1 MPRFKHIPEI
11 GERIKLGYGSGG
23 RGVRE
28 RISDSVETLD
38 NPIFSGWYRDGAVGV
53 PKFNCV
59 RNNLALGIHL
69 DEFEATVRIE
79 GGPDIKTFFGSKVP
93 RSPSG
98 WLGMD

>member
-69 DEFEATVRIE
+69 DEFEATEKIE
-79 GGPDIKTFFGSKVP
+79 GGPDIKTFFGLKVP